1 MEEMKFSKKP
11 GAKQKRYQHIV
22 DAAEEVLISKG
33 YENSTFNDFASAANY
48 NKRTLY
54 LYFSDKD
61 DLFAAVV
68 LRILTRLQKHVN
80 NKTDNSGSGLQILL
94 QIASAYFSFFEVNK
108 SYYGLLWT
116 FENKY
121 FIFAENKFDSV
132 NINKTY
138 HIRRKNI
145 ELIAEAY
152 QKGLD
157 DKSIKVKQDPN
168 LVITLLWSQTLG
180 VLQLIS
186 RGQYILSKNYNVDAD
201 TLCENHIEHLRAT
214 LADV

>member
-1 MEEMKFSKKP
+1 MDEMKFSKKP

-22 DAAEEVLISKG
+22 DAAEEVLILKG
-33 YENSTFNDFASAANY
+33 YENSTFNDFARAADY

-68 LRILTRLQKHVN
+68 LRILTRLAEHVN
-80 NKTDNSGSGLQILL
+80 KNIDKSGSGLDILL
-94 QIASAYFSFFEVNK
+94 QIAKAYFSFFEVNK
-108 SYYGLLWT
+108 AYYGLLWT
-116 FENKY
+116 FEDKY
-121 FIFAENKFDSV
+121 FIFAENTFNSI

-145 ELIAEAY
+145 DLISETY
-152 QKGLD
+152 QKGLND
-157 DKSIKVKQDPN
+157 QSIQVKEDPN

-186 RGQYILSKNYNVDAD
+186 RGQHILSKNYSVDAD
-201 TLCENHIEHLRAT
+201 MLCKNHIGHLKSI
-214 LADV
+214 LAND